1 VGPTYSMVD
10 FKKKLL
16 DLYKSCTEVI
26 NVSYLNTDNVVIV
39 LLEFW
44 LIAEKTK
51 KKRGRGNWL
60 MNLMLRVFLI
70 CEIMETQFIFV
81 K

>member
-26 NVSYLNTDNVVIV
+26 NVLYLNTYNVVIV

-51 KKRGRGNWL
+51 KRERTREL
-60 MNLMLRVFLI
+60 VDESYVTCISYL
-70 CEIMETQFIFV
+70 
-81 K
+81 